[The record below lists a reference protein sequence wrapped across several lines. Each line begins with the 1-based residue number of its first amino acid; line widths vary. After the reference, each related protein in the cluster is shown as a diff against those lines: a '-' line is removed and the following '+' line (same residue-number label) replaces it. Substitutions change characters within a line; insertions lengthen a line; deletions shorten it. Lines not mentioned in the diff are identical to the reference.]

1 MTTSD
6 GKVRESSLTITAP
19 VPQYILAIS
28 DMNNEKLVEIKP
40 DGTVIVVREGADKE
54 AARVF
59 YESLQIQ
66 GQTLF
71 QQLAERDQ
79 EIERLKSLDDTAMR
93 LVLCHDERDA
103 LRAENAR
110 LNERLDDA
118 LGDYMPVVTERDALL
133 EALQRALADYETMRQ
148 ERNALQSE
156 RDWRTR
162 ALAAMYEH
170 HSMTHPNC
178 EMDLEQ
184 YNIARAALA
193 LCERQQ
199 EGEHE

>member
-1 MTTSD
+1 MTDTSD
-6 GKVRESSLTITAP
+6 GKVRRWACDCYSLADH
-19 VPQYILAIS
+19 VNVVLAS
-28 DMNNEKLVEIKP
+28 DHDAL
-40 DGTVIVVREGADKE
+40 
-54 AARVF
+54 
-59 YESLQIQ
+59 
-66 GQTLF
+66 
-71 QQLAERDQ
+71 LAERDQ